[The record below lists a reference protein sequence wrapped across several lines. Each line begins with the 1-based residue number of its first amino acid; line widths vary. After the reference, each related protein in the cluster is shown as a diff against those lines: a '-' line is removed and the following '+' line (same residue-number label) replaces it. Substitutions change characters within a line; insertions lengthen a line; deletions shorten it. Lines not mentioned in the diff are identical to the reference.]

1 MSIFR
6 NVLSPSDLEYINNLP
21 EVISARDELN
31 TSNHVY
37 FFLSLNDTI
46 RSTLLERLGLDL
58 SKVESIPMRWMKGD
72 TAPHVDTGLSNFEK
86 TYLVYVNQGLG
97 EFILDNTSY
106 PITQNTGFVF
116 NEGVSHE
123 TIHTGTEP
131 RLLIGP
137 MNELA
142 EPVGAA
148 PTPPICFKED
158 SKILC
163 FKDNKEVEVKIQDL
177 RRGVLVKT
185 LDKGYLKVTVVG
197 KSILN
202 NPPGSNRVQSKMYKC
217 SKEKY
222 PELTEDLY
230 VTGGHA
236 ILVNTLTDQQKEKVK
251 NMFGHLPLT
260 SNKYRL
266 MAYIDER
273 TEPCVEGGDVNIYH
287 FALENDEVCYN
298 YGVYANGLLVE
309 SCNTKHIMAKKNMTL
324 L

>member
-21 EVISARDELN
+21 EVISARDALN

-37 FFLSLNDTI
+37 FFLSLNDTM
-46 RSTLLERLGLDL
+46 RSTILERLGLNL
-58 SKVESIPMRWMKGD
+58 SNVESIPMRWIKGD
-72 TAPHVDTGLSNFEK
+72 TAAHVDTGFSSFEK
-86 TYLVYVNQGLG
+86 TYLVYVNEGVG

-137 MNELA
+137 MNEFA
-142 EPVGAA
+142 EPVGAVQA
-148 PTPPICFKED
+148 PICFKED
-158 SKILC
+158 TKILC
-163 FKDNKEVEVKIQDL
+163 LKDDKEVEVKIQDL
-177 RRGVLVKT
+177 RTGVLVKT
-185 LDKGYLKVTVVG
+185 IDKGYLKVTVVA

-202 NPPGSNRVQSKMYKC
+202 NPPGSNRVRDKMYKC

-236 ILVNTLTDQQKEKVK
+236 ILVNTLTIKQKEIIKTT
-251 NMFGHLPLT
+251 FGSLPLT
-260 SNKYRL
+260 SNKYLL

-273 TEPCVEGGDVNIYH
+273 TEPCVEGGDVTIYH

-309 SCNTKHIMAKKNMTL
+309 TCNTQYIMRKKDMIL

>member
-21 EVISARDELN
+21 EVISARNELD

-46 RSTLLERLGLDL
+46 RSTILERLGLNL
-58 SKVESIPMRWMKGD
+58 STVESIPMRWMKGD
-72 TAPHVDTGLSNFEK
+72 TAPHVDTGFSNFEN
-86 TYLVYVNQGLG
+86 TYLLYVNQGQG

-106 PITQNTGFVF
+106 PITQNTAFVF

-137 MNELA
+137 MNEFA

-148 PTPPICFKED
+148 PGPICFKED

-163 FKDNKEVEVKIQDL
+163 FKDGKEVEVKIQDL
-177 RRGVLVKT
+177 RSGVLVKT
-185 LDKGYLKVTVVG
+185 LDKGYLKVTVVS
-197 KSILN
+197 KSILK
-202 NPPGSNRVQSKMYKC
+202 NPPGSNRISSKMYKC

-236 ILVNTLTDQQKEKVK
+236 ILVDTLTLEQQEKINK
-251 NMFGHLPLT
+251 NFGRLPLT

-266 MAYIDER
+266 MACIDER
-273 TEPCVEGGDVNIYH
+273 AEPCLEGGDVTIYH
-287 FALENDEVCYN
+287 FALENDEVYYN

-309 SCNTKHIMAKKNMTL
+309 TCNTKHILSRKDMIL